1 MLTETMTRSLE
12 GGSPLPPL
20 VGTPTRSA
28 QPMRERQTLR
38 GRRIGCADVA
48 VATGG
53 SGDPPSRRRF
63 AIIASVILLGLPGCA
78 DLVAV
83 ERSLADQATRGVELA
98 RSAIDDRDA
107 ILAHEQSRQRAALD
121 RAFDDDVRARG
132 QSIDPA
138 WVIEARKAYAIGL
151 DALASQS
158 QSNRERAATDRANV
172 DATLESLR
180 RLRAIQDA
188 KLQLISNVNG
198 GTR

>member
-1 MLTETMTRSLE
+1 MNSLRPVLYSIPLTLS
-12 GGSPLPPL
+12 
-20 VGTPTRSA
+20 VA
-28 QPMRERQTLR
+28 
-38 GRRIGCADVA
+38 IG
-48 VATGG
+48 
-53 SGDPPSRRRF
+53 
-63 AIIASVILLGLPGCA
+63 GCA

-132 QSIDPA
+132 ESIDAA

-158 QSNRERAATDRANV
+158 LAQRERASTDRANV
-172 DATLESLR
+172 EATLESLR